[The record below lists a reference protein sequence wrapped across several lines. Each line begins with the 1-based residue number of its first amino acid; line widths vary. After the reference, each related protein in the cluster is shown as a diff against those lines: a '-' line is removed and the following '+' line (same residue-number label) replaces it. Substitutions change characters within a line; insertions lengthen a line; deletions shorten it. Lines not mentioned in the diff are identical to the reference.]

1 MTDGIGKIVD
11 SKLIHRSYQDL
22 ASPAAKQLGE
32 LAGDTIKAFRLF
44 TAPIQLL
51 AAGQE
56 RFGRWLDAVR
66 DSVPRER
73 QREAPP
79 EIAGPVLMNL
89 RFMDESSKL
98 HHLYLNLL
106 RAAIDQENVAN
117 AHPGFIKAIEQMAPS
132 DALLLNILFET
143 VPFQWVV
150 SRDDVRPRALSWML
164 HKEVSK
170 LMHWQEEDIQ
180 TGLEVFVGAAADRL
194 RGVRCS
200 RNARESHQLSVSYVL
215 ADRVWSAIHPGLHA
229 RRDSQLNTAI
239 R

>member
-1 MTDGIGKIVD
+1 MTIGKIVD
-11 SKLIHRSYQDL
+11 SKLIHRSYEDL
-22 ASPAAKQLGE
+22 AAPAAKQFGE
-32 LAGDTIKAFRLF
+32 LAGDTINAFRLF

-56 RFGRWLDAVR
+56 RFEKWLDAVR

-79 EIAGPVLMNL
+79 EIAGPVLMN

-117 AHPGFIKAIEQMAPS
+117 AHPGFIKAIEHMAPS
-132 DALLLNILFET
+132 DALLLKILFET

-150 SRDDVRPRALSWML
+150 SRDDVRPRALS
-164 HKEVSK
+164 
-170 LMHWQEEDIQ
+170 
-180 TGLEVFVGAAADRL
+180 
-194 RGVRCS
+194 
-200 RNARESHQLSVSYVL
+200 
-215 ADRVWSAIHPGLHA
+215 
-229 RRDSQLNTAI
+229 
-239 R
+239 